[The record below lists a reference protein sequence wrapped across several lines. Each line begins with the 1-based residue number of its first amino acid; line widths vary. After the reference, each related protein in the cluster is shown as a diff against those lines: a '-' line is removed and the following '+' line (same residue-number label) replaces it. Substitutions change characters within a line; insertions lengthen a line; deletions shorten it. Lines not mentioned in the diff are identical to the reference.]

1 MIAQL
6 GVGLWTLQSSATAPA
21 NSTALYRRFAE
32 AAVLADELGFHS
44 VWAAEHRLWYDGFC
58 PALLHAE
65 AFVAAQTKQ
74 IRLGQAMLIGPQ
86 HDPAG
91 LARNA
96 RTLQQLSGDR
106 LELGLGLGHRDA
118 EFDALGLRRD
128 RRGRRLEEDVLDAVE
143 PVGARIW
150 LGGMAR
156 PTLERAARRG
166 HSLMLPQTLFT
177 AELGPLLAEYH
188 GLGGS
193 GTVGIIRD
201 TWIEP
206 DRSRSRRASDRIVAH
221 YLEEAGAWWVL
232 KGAVGFENPAQLARQ
247 RERILAAAVIGSA
260 EQVAERLR
268 ADIAAG
274 VEIFCLRLCFDF
286 VTQNELREQL
296 HRVAEEVAPLLEDAS

>member
-6 GVGLWTLQSSATAPA
+6 GLGLWTLQSSATGPA
-21 NSTALYRRFAE
+21 NVTALYRRFAE
-32 AAVLADELGFHS
+32 DAVLADQLGFHS

-65 AFVAAQTKQ
+65 AFVAARTTR

-91 LARNA
+91 LAHNA
-96 RTLQQLSGDR
+96 ATLRQLSGDR

-128 RRGRRLEEDVLDAVE
+128 RRGRRMEEEILDAVE

-150 LGGMAR
+150 LGGMAQ

-177 AELGPLLAEYH
+177 QELGPLVEEYRS
-188 GLGGS
+188 LGGT
-193 GTVGIIRD
+193 GTIGIMRD
-201 TWIEP
+201 TWVEP
-206 DRSRSRRASDRIVAH
+206 DRVRARRAIDRIVAH

-232 KGAVGFENPAQLARQ
+232 KGTVGFDNPDQLERQ
-247 RERILAAAVIGSA
+247 RQRIVAAAAVGSA
-260 EQVAERLR
+260 QQVAERLN

-274 VEIFCLRLCFDF
+274 AEIFALRLCFDF
-286 VTQNELREQL
+286 VSQSELREQL
-296 HRVAEEVAPLLEDAS
+296 HRVAEEVAPLLEAAP